1 MLKDQL
7 EKELPQILLS
17 SVQNIIHG
25 NHVEGK
31 ELILERSAVYP
42 FKLTVTIDWN
52 FTSEWNNERIAGG
65 KPASIHSG
73 IRLSD
78 FESIHDNHVHDAANN
93 KIRRLDFIN
102 EYKNF
107 GSKGL
112 VYNQKKTIHEYPTH
126 SYQ

>member
-107 GSKGL
+107 GSKG
-112 VYNQKKTIHEYPTH
+112 
-126 SYQ
+126 